1 MGSRLNFYS
10 RTSFARARMAAVLLL
25 PLVLSSCDFFDRWFG
40 DTAEDEA
47 TQAGLSEKDFPHA
60 DEDYF
65 HDMDNGIQLTPDEVQ
80 GRNMWLVWSGGNDR
94 FWDTMGKPTLGG
106 FDLLKIIAPP
116 PGTDMERPLRWN
128 SLGLVNEPCF
138 DPALPDGDPS
148 RFGLRLDMRRGDCP
162 ADPFANAEKYPGVK
176 IGARGTTFDDGT
188 EFPVGSYYGEPT
200 GILGLRLFT
209 NPAFNEEAKAKWD
222 PKRYYND
229 PAYYSDPRLIRPY
242 RVGMSCGFCH
252 LGPSP
257 IHPPADPAAPTF
269 ADLNST
275 VGAQY
280 MWVDRLF
287 LVQPN
292 KENYM
297 YQLVQTYRPGAM
309 DTSLVSTDNI
319 NNPRTMNA
327 VYNLK
332 ARMEIAKRLGHEMIE
347 GGERDNKQFNEFVD
361 EGWLTE
367 FYKKPG
373 EVWTP
378 RVLKDGA
385 DSVGALGALNRV
397 YLNIGLYSE
406 EWLRHFN
413 AVVGGQ
419 PITPIT
425 IKSAVDNSAYW
436 RATEQGTV
444 KTALFFL
451 KAAQPDHLKDAPG
464 GSAHLTTDTAVL
476 AQGRQVFANTCARC
490 HSSKAP
496 QPPVELG
503 LHDCNGPNYMS
514 CFKKWWAW
522 TQTDDYKAQMRSIV
536 DAPDFL
542 TDNYMSTDMRIPVT
556 LLRTNACSPLA
567 TNALRGNIWDNFSSD
582 TYKNLPSVGKV
593 TFQDPF
599 DGHPWVYDMPAGG
612 RGYTRVPS
620 LISLWST
627 APFLLNNSVGPFTG
641 DPSVE
646 GRMRSFDASIE
657 QMLWPERRK
666 HDPELGDK
674 VDGWID
680 RTDSN
685 SHIFLPVT
693 YISAIRERIG
703 KDGDTLF
710 STLADP
716 EGNLVL
722 SNIPKGMAVNLLAN
736 LQPLAETDDAGDLIK
751 HYVQLLS
758 LLVQLKEKVLTAPT
772 GATPEQ
778 MREHFASVRDDLMAL
793 NKCPD
798 FVVNR
803 GHYFGTAKF
812 NDTAALSEDEKAY
825 GTEPVLS
832 DADKRALI
840 EFLKTF

>member
-1 MGSRLNFYS
+1 
-10 RTSFARARMAAVLLL
+10 MAVVLAL
-25 PLVLSSCDFFDRWFG
+25 PFLVSSCDFLDSWFG
-40 DTAEDEA
+40 DVAEDEA
-47 TQAGLSEKDFPHA
+47 TQAGLTEKDFPQA

-116 PGTDMERPLRWN
+116 TGTDMERPLRWN

-176 IGARGTTFDDGT
+176 IGARGITFADGT

-209 NPAFNEEAKAKWD
+209 NPAFDKEARAKWD

-257 IHPPADPAAPTF
+257 IHPPADPANPTF

-287 LVQPN
+287 LVQPD
-292 KENYM
+292 KRNYM

-332 ARMEIAKRLGHEMIE
+332 ARLEIAKRLGHEMIE
-347 GGERDNKQFNEFVD
+347 DGERDNKQFNEFVD

-367 FYKKPG
+367 FYKEPG

-425 IKSAVDNSAYW
+425 IESAVANSAYW

-451 KAAQPDHLKDAPG
+451 KATQPDHLADAPG
-464 GSAHLTTDTAVL
+464 GSSHQTTDAAVL
-476 AQGRQVFANTCARC
+476 AQGRRVFANTCARC

-496 QPPVELG
+496 PPPADLA
-503 LHDCNGPNYMS
+503 LHDCNGPTYMR
-514 CFKKWWAW
+514 CFKRWWPW
-522 TQTDDYKAQMRSIV
+522 TQTDEYKAQMRAIV

-567 TNALRGNIWDNFSSD
+567 TNALEDNIWDNFSSD
-582 TYKNLPSVGKV
+582 SYKTLPSVGKV

-627 APFLLNNSVGPFTG
+627 APFLLANTVGPFTG

-646 GRMRSFDASIE
+646 GRMRAFDASIE
-657 QMLWPERRK
+657 QMLWPEKRK

-680 RTDSN
+680 RTDSP
-685 SHIFLPVT
+685 SHLFLPVT
-693 YISAIRERIG
+693 YISAIREKLG

-710 STLADP
+710 SNLADAD
-716 EGNLVL
+716 GNLVL
-722 SNIPKGMAVNLLAN
+722 SDIPAGMPVNLLAN
-736 LQPLAETDDAGDLIK
+736 LQPLAETKDPSDLIK

-772 GATPEQ
+772 GASDAAL
-778 MREHFASVRDDLMAL
+778 REHFASVRDDLMML

-812 NDTAALSEDEKAY
+812 NDTAALTEDEKAF
-825 GTEPVLS
+825 GAEPVLS